1 MTRRPPQS
9 TLPGILCPYTPL
21 CRSSFGEADVVL
33 FSVAS
38 KFMSFG
44 EHTGSHVD
52 APCHFD
58 ADPGARSVDQMPLE
72 DFYTEAVCLDLSH
85 KPPKS
90 DISVGDLERAV
101 DAAGVDIRPRDTV
114 PLHMAHHARTFG
126 TPAFLTDFRSEEHT
140 SELQSLMPISY
151 AV

>member
-58 ADPGARSVDQMPLE
+58 ADPGARSVDQLPLE
-72 DFYTEAVCLDLSH
+72 DFYTEAVCLALSH

-101 DAAGVDIRPRDTV
+101 DAAGVDIRPGDTV
-114 PLHMAHHARTFG
+114 PVTLAPPPRTYRH
-126 TPAFLTDFRSEEHT
+126 PSFLNRF
-140 SELQSLMPISY
+140 P
-151 AV
+151 